1 MKMLISA
8 RVAVTSFLAMI
19 ASTAMPAQRRRL
31 RFAFPLVLGAAIA
44 LSGCAA
50 TQVYLEN
57 KDLQVQTRMSA
68 TVFLPPAT
76 PGKRTVWVDVRNT
89 SDQDIDLG
97 QLGSLLTSRGYRIVD
112 NPEKANYHLQANI
125 LYVGRDDKSAI
136 RQSSLYGGWGGPVAG
151 VAAGTAAGAGI
162 GGTPLGVGVG
172 GIVGGI
178 VGGVAEMI
186 AGSLVKSVVYTMVTD
201 IQIAER
207 SAAPVAQTQHSNLQQ
222 GTATTV
228 TQNVTETSGWKLY
241 RTRIVSTATKV
252 NLDFNEA
259 KPQLTNGLLKSVA
272 NSL

>member
-1 MKMLISA
+1 
-8 RVAVTSFLAMI
+8 
-19 ASTAMPAQRRRL
+19 
-31 RFAFPLVLGAAIA
+31 
-44 LSGCAA
+44 
-50 TQVYLEN
+50 
-57 KDLQVQTRMSA
+57 MSA

-76 PGKRTVWVDVRNT
+76 PEKRTLWIDVRNT
-89 SDQDIDLG
+89 SDQDIDFG
-97 QLGSLLTSRGYRIVD
+97 QLGSMLASRGYRIVAD
-112 NPEKANYHLQANI
+112 PEKANYHLQANI

-151 VAAGTAAGAGI
+151 VAAGTIAGARI

-172 GIVGGI
+172 GAVGGI
-178 VGGVAEMI
+178 VGSVAEMI

-207 SAAPVAQTQHSNLQQ
+207 SAAPVAQIQNSNLQQ

-241 RTRIVSTATKV
+241 RTRIVSSATKV
-252 NLDFNEA
+252 NLDFSEA
-259 KPQLTNGLLKSVA
+259 KPQLTNGLLRSVA